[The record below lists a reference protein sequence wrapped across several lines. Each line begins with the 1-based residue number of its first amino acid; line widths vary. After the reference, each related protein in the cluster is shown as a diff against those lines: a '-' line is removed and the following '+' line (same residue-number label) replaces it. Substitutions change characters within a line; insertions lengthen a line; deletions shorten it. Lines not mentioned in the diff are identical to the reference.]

1 MEVCIMKVCAEGILR
16 LGLWGT
22 PESNPSAAE
31 VLIQLGPRGKRPK
44 LKHL

>member
-1 MEVCIMKVCAEGILR
+1 MEVCIIIGCAEGVLR

-22 PESNPSAAE
+22 PELNPSAAE
-31 VLIQLGPRGKRPK
+31 VLIQLGLRGMRPK